1 MRKVPIEDVSHFW
14 VFLGVSRANFLKKIL
29 VFTQISCT
37 SLILFLALFQLLYF
51 TFKIFVNNLILLI
64 VSYFSAYAFYS
75 CLKRSSAFLRFDS
88 FSCRNWQKAVSLFC
102 KSLSFCL
109 RSSSPDLNSV
119 SWLREL
125 ISTFE
130 TLLFWTQIA
139 HESRTFCVVFI
150 VIW

>member
-14 VFLGVSRANFLKKIL
+14 VFLRVSRTNFLKKIL
-29 VFTQISCT
+29 VFAQISCT
-37 SLILFLALFQLLYF
+37 SLIFFLALFQLFYF
-51 TFKIFVNNLILLI
+51 AFKIFVNNLLLLI
-64 VSYFSAYAFYS
+64 VSYFSAYAFSS
-75 CLKRSSAFLRFDS
+75 CLKRSSAFLRLDS
-88 FSCRNWQKAVSLFC
+88 FSCRNWLKAVRLFC
-102 KSLSFCL
+102 KSLSWCL

-130 TLLFWTQIA
+130 TLPFWTQIA
-139 HESRTFCVVFI
+139 HEFRTFCVVFI